1 MASDLQVRTEFDTAY
16 PFLVTV
22 AERAIRSFFRYDPS
36 QVEEAVAETMAQTYA
51 DWERVRPV
59 EKAIP
64 RVTARAKKVCLER
77 IHREALRVEN
87 AVTRPADAGG
97 LVDLADATALSASIA
112 LSLDR
117 LSRRQR
123 DVAVVHYLM
132 DCDEKTTAA
141 ALHTSVAG
149 VRKAAREARSR
160 SPLLFFEVLA
170 TANDAH
176 A

>member
-1 MASDLQVRTEFDTAY
+1 MASDLQARAEFDNAY
-16 PFLVTV
+16 PLLVTV
-22 AERAIRSFFRYDPS
+22 AERAIRSFFRYDHS
-36 QVEEAVAETMAQTYA
+36 QVEEAVAETMAETYA
-51 DWERVRPV
+51 DWERVRPIN
-59 EKAIP
+59 KAIP
-64 RVTARAKKVCLER
+64 RVTARAKNVCLER
-77 IHREALRVEN
+77 IHREAVRLEN
-87 AVTRPADAGG
+87 AVTKPKETGG

-132 DCDEKTTAA
+132 DCDEETTAA

-170 TANDAH
+170 DANEAH